1 MKVYAFIF
9 ARGGSKG
16 LPGKNIKVLAGKPLI
31 QYAIEVAQ
39 DCSEVDEVFVSTEDS
54 QIAKIA
60 ESLGAHIINRPSH
73 LAGDES
79 PEWLSWKHAVN
90 YVQNKFGEFDYF
102 VSLPTTSPLR
112 SVVDIKK
119 CVNAQV
125 MSRDAD
131 VCISVTAAN
140 RSPFFNMVSING
152 DGKVE
157 LVCKLDDSLSRR
169 QDAPVVYDIATVV
182 YCSTPAHILRVNGL
196 FEGEVISIEVPKER
210 AVDIDD
216 IHDFNF
222 AESILKYSFNEVI

>member
-31 QYAIEVAQ
+31 QYAVEVAQ
-39 DCSEVDEVFVSTEDS
+39 DCIEVDEVFVSTEDS

-60 ESLGAHIINRPSH
+60 ERLGAHIINRPSH

-90 YVQNKFGEFDYF
+90 YVLKKFGEFDYF

-119 CVNAQV
+119 CLNAQV
-125 MSRDAD
+125 KSRDAD

-140 RSPFFNMVSING
+140 RSPFFNMVSINC

-169 QDAPVVYDIATVV
+169 QDAPVVYDIATVA
-182 YCSTPAHILRVNGL
+182 YCSTPAHILRVNSL
-196 FEGEVISIEVPKER
+196 FEGQVISIEVPKER

-222 AESILKYSFNEVI
+222 AESILKYSLHEVI

>member
-1 MKVYAFIF
+1 MRVCAFIF

-16 LPGKNIKVLAGKPLI
+16 LPGKNIRVLAGKPLI

-39 DCSEVDEVFVSTEDS
+39 ECSEVDEVFVSTENS

-60 ESLGAHIINRPSH
+60 ESLGAHIINRPFH
-73 LAGDES
+73 LASDES

-90 YVQNKFGEFDYF
+90 YVQKQFGEFDYF

-112 SVVDIKK
+112 SIVDVKK
-119 CVNAQV
+119 CINAQV
-125 MSRDAD
+125 MSSDAD

-140 RSPFFNMVSING
+140 RSPFFNMVSINC
-152 DGKVE
+152 DGKVR
-157 LVCKLDDSLSRR
+157 LVCNPDASLSRR
-169 QDAPVVYDIATVV
+169 QDAPAVYDIATVV

-196 FEGEVISIEVPKER
+196 FEGDVISIEVPKER

-222 AESILKYSFNEVI
+222 AESILTYGFNEVI

>member
-16 LPGKNIKVLAGKPLI
+16 LPGKNIKILAGKPLI
-31 QYAIEVAQ
+31 QYAIEGAQ
-39 DCSEVDEVFVSTEDS
+39 DCGEIDEVFVSTEDS

-60 ESLGAHIINRPSH
+60 ESLGAHIINRPPH

-90 YVQNKFGEFDYF
+90 HVQNKFGEFDYF

-112 SVVDIKK
+112 SIVDVKK
-119 CVNAQV
+119 CVNAQM
-125 MSRDAD
+125 MSKDAD
-131 VCISVTAAN
+131 VCISVTAAS
-140 RSPFFNMVSING
+140 RSPFFNMVSINC

-157 LVCKLDDSLSRR
+157 LVCKPDDSLSRR

-216 IHDFNF
+216 IHDFMV
-222 AESILKYSFNEVI
+222 AEALIEGAIINA